1 VASVVHGAIE
11 CTTTLTRR
19 SLASIACIHFLIH
32 RITDSTDMSQHE
44 IISRARE
51 YVLENF
57 LYSRQGYEFLDTD
70 SLLEHG
76 IIDSLGVLEL
86 VMFVETEFGVAIS
99 GDEITEA
106 NLGTLSSIGRFV
118 QRKRLEYLAA

>member
-1 VASVVHGAIE
+1 M
-11 CTTTLTRR
+11 
-19 SLASIACIHFLIH
+19 H

-106 NLGTLSSIGRFV
+106 NLGTLSSIGRFDK
-118 QRKRLEYLAA
+118 RKRLEYLAA